1 MSEVESRGLIGFD
14 QETSRRNFLK
24 TAAWAG
30 AALSAAGIGG
40 FGVAVRQAHAVH
52 EGYAKLTDVQILQF
66 AYQLELLEGIFY
78 DEGVNAGLFADD
90 FLAQVAAIR
99 DHEFAHA
106 DALAAT
112 ITDLGGEVP
121 ATPDFIYPD
130 GVFTDVVAFLELAAT
145 FEPVGIGAYQGA
157 APAGSGA
164 SGLASY
170 WNCFVRENKASLLS
184 CHLLCPREPTIGPGT
199 PASCAPIRYPVPA
212 FPIADPG
219 PPGRKWFEGCKP
231 DAPYAPA
238 RVGARPGVRDLRYT
252 GCPGRVGIRATR
264 NVRGGF

>member
-1 MSEVESRGLIGFD
+1 MSGVESRGLIGFD

-40 FGVAVRQAHAVH
+40 FGVAVSRANAQAPPYESYQGLGDA
-52 EGYAKLTDVQILQF
+52 AILQF

-78 DEGVNAGLFADD
+78 DEGVNAGLFKDD

-112 ITDLGGEVP
+112 ITDLGAEVP
-121 ATPDFIYPD
+121 ATPDFTYPD

-157 APAGSGA
+157 APALKSKDI
-164 SGLASY
+164 LA
-170 WNCFVRENKASLLS
+170 AALS
-184 CHLLCPREPTIGPGT
+184 IHNTECQHRAAINVLNLVVPPNNVAFEEALPLPDVQAAVEPFGI
-199 PASCAPIRYPVPA
+199 
-212 FPIADPG
+212 
-219 PPGRKWFEGCKP
+219 
-231 DAPYAPA
+231 
-238 RVGARPGVRDLRYT
+238 T
-252 GCPGRVGIRATR
+252 G
-264 NVRGGF
+264 